1 MPRYRYRRRYARR
14 YPKPQYSINRKLNS
28 SGNWAQHSAENTIYI
43 ATQRL
48 VTVNR
53 DSGNDAVLDSPATVK
68 HLTVDIQTIPTIQ
81 DVDSASNQKVVIFP
95 AAGWICVFVPSGTN
109 PNEPFSNAQGNIYNA
124 TLYEPQNY
132 VLGSG
137 TISQGAQTVV
147 PVTGVSGSTYGI
159 PGNYAKRIRVP
170 LSKKLNPGDSIYMI
184 YYLYDVPTQTSDVR
198 DVTPMETIV
207 TYAVR
212 YLFVCW
218 TNVYPEGHT

>member
-28 SGNWAQHSAENTIYI
+28 SGNFTRHSSESTIYI

-48 VTVNR
+48 VTVNN

-68 HLTVDIQTIPTIQ
+68 HITVDIQSIPTIQ
-81 DVDSASNQKVVIFP
+81 DVFSGSNQKQIIFP

-109 PNEPFSNAQGNIYNA
+109 PHEPFSGNGGNIYNA

-147 PVTGVSGSTYGI
+147 PITGVSGSTYGI

-184 YYLYDVPTQTSDVR
+184 YYLYDVPTPTSDVR
-198 DVTPMETIV
+198 DITPMDTVV